1 MYLNVQIYQ
10 EQNCKNDYDCYLRH
24 IYFQS
29 ATVYESHYIPS
40 YYVWQNMNLITHIT
54 GFSSIPTS
62 GIRYLAS
69 DYFLVLYSL

>member
-40 YYVWQNMNLITHIT
+40 YYVSMAEYEPHNSYNRL
-54 GFSSIPTS
+54 
-62 GIRYLAS
+62 
-69 DYFLVLYSL
+69 